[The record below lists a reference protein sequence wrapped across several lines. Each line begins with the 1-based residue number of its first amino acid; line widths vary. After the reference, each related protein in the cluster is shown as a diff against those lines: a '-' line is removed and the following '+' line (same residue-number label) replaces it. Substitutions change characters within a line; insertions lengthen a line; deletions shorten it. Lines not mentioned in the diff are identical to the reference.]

1 MQGDYTILW
10 LAQIRKYDWLVY
22 ANIVKSLPVSKGI
35 SPQTNIMKNYKIQV
49 MAIRGMAQIM
59 LSEETIQSEKYPE
72 ALEIGRIRGFEPLDK
87 DTRLEVWIS
96 SEESEV
102 SQ

>member
-1 MQGDYTILW
+1 
-10 LAQIRKYDWLVY
+10 
-22 ANIVKSLPVSKGI
+22 
-35 SPQTNIMKNYKIQV
+35 